1 MVGCA
6 SVAGMSPER
15 SRYCATM
22 KIKVRGTDGS
32 VDVSVSLTEDEAD
45 GLAGALR
52 SRLDGE
58 AGYRGPGYHLHIE
71 DGEGSELTVVVLDPE

>member
-1 MVGCA
+1 
-6 SVAGMSPER
+6 
-15 SRYCATM
+15 M

-32 VDVSVSLTEDEAD
+32 ADVSVSLTEDEAD
-45 GLAGALR
+45 GLASALR